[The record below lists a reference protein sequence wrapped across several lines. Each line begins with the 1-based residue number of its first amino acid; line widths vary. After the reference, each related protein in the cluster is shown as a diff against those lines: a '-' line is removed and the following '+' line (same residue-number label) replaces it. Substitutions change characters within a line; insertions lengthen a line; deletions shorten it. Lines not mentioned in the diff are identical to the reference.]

1 MIKLFISMNFK
12 INMMAMATIAAV
24 AFTSCK
30 KQLDINTNPDVPS
43 LEQGTPELVFPGG
56 VASAA
61 GRIGGDLAIVGGI
74 WSQFYT
80 QNTTSSQYRNVDAF
94 NMSKSDFGSTLLSS
108 PWAELYSGAL
118 NDFQFVI
125 NKAKENQ
132 NWNYYLMATV
142 MKAYT
147 LQVLVDIYDKV
158 PYTEAFQ
165 GANNLAPKFDD
176 GYTVYT
182 GLLAE
187 IDTALSKNFSLSTN
201 KIAGETDFIFR
212 AGASAWSINPWI
224 QFANTLKLKMYL
236 RMVYAKPQESE
247 AGIKKLY
254 AEGANFLDQDAKM
267 NIFVNEPDKS
277 NPFYEFNFR
286 KLNTTENLKASV
298 TFLSWLQANS
308 DPRIDNYFEFAT
320 KVTPTDPN
328 TYLGINQGDYENPDP
343 TFNRASRA
351 KVLATDPV
359 DFISRAES
367 NFLQA
372 EALERFFAGAG
383 AKAKY
388 DAGVTAAFARYG
400 ENAATFIAPAGKYA
414 YPSAGTFEQKLEA
427 IITQKW
433 ASMPGSHALEAFFE
447 RNRTNYPRTSPV
459 YSTDPSYVPGQ
470 FVYPKK
476 GVTNGLFAKRLIWP
490 DVEVSKNPSAPAQE
504 PVTKEVWWDVH

>member
-1 MIKLFISMNFK
+1 MNLK
-12 INMMAMATIAAV
+12 INLMAIAAV
-24 AFTSCK
+24 AIITTSCK
-30 KQLDINTNPDVPS
+30 KQLDINVDPDVPS
-43 LEQGTPELVFPGG
+43 LEQGTPELVFPAG

-61 GRIGGDLAIVGGI
+61 GRIGGDLAIIGGI
-74 WSQFYT
+74 WSQYYT

-94 NMSKSDFGSTLLSS
+94 NMSKNDFGSTLLSS
-108 PWAELYSGAL
+108 PWAELYAGAL

-125 NKAKENQ
+125 NKSKESG
-132 NWNYYLMATV
+132 NWNYYLMGTV

-147 LQVLVDIYDKV
+147 LQVLVDFYDKV

-165 GANNLAPKFDD
+165 GVNNLAPKFDD
-176 GYTVYT
+176 GYTVYK

-187 IDTALSKNFSLSTN
+187 IDTALSKNFDASTN
-201 KIAGETDFIFR
+201 TVAAETDFLFPESLTKWTID
-212 AGASAWSINPWI
+212 PWM

-254 AEGANFLDQDAKM
+254 TDGAEFLNQDAKVD
-267 NIFVNEPDKS
+267 IFEDAPDKS

-286 KLNTTENLKASV
+286 KLNTAENLKASV
-298 TFLSWLQANS
+298 TFLKWLQDNN
-308 DPRIDNYFEFAT
+308 DPRIDNYFEFVAGT
-320 KVTPTDPN
+320 TN
-328 TYLGINQGDYENPDP
+328 SFLGINQGDYENIDP
-343 TFNRASRA
+343 AFNKASRA
-351 KVLATDPV
+351 KVLATSPV
-359 DFISRAES
+359 DFISLSES
-367 NFLQA
+367 HFLQA
-372 EALERFFAGAG
+372 EALERFFSGAG
-383 AKAKY
+383 AKTHY

-400 ENAATFIAPAGKYA
+400 ESAATFIAPAGKYV

-433 ASMPGSHALEAFFE
+433 ASMPGSHAAEAFFE

-459 YSTDPSYVPGQ
+459 YSTDGSYIGGQ

-490 DVEVSKNPSAPAQE
+490 DVEVSKNPNAPAGE

>member
-1 MIKLFISMNFK
+1 MKFKMNMVIVASAVMIL
-12 INMMAMATIAAV
+12 
-24 AFTSCK
+24 TSCK
-30 KQLDINTNPDVPS
+30 KTLDINTDPDNPALS
-43 LEQGTPELVFPGG
+43 QGTPELVFPAG

-74 WSQFYT
+74 WSQFYA

-94 NMSKSDFGSTLLSS
+94 NMSRNDFGSTLLSS

-125 NKAKENQ
+125 NKASETG
-132 NWNYYLMATV
+132 NWNYYLMATA

-165 GANNLAPKFDD
+165 GAGNVAPHFDD
-176 GYTVYT
+176 GYTVYQ

-187 IDTALSKNFSLSTN
+187 LDTALSKDFEASTN
-201 KIAGETDFIFR
+201 TVAAQSDFIFP
-212 AGASAWSINPWI
+212 GSASSWSIEPWI

-236 RMVYAKPQESE
+236 RMVYAKPAEAE
-247 AGIKKLY
+247 AGIRELY
-254 AEGANFLDQDAKM
+254 DNGAQFLDQDAKM
-267 NIFVNEPDKS
+267 DVFVDAPDKS
-277 NPFYEFNFR
+277 NPLYEFNFR
-286 KLNTTENLKASV
+286 KLNTNSNLKASV
-298 TFLSWLQANS
+298 TFLSWLEDND
-308 DPRIDNYFEFAT
+308 DPRLDDYFLFAT
-320 KVTPTDPN
+320 KVSPTDPD
-328 TYLGINQGDYENPDP
+328 TYIGVNQGDYENTDP
-343 TFNRASRA
+343 MFNRSS
-351 KVLATDPV
+351 LPNIQPTDPV
-359 DFISRAES
+359 DFFTLAES
-367 NFLQA
+367 HFLQA
-372 EALERFFAGAG
+372 EALERFYGGAD
-383 AKAKY
+383 AKMHY

-400 ENAATFIAPAGKYA
+400 ENAAPFIAPGGNYV
-414 YPSAGTFEQKLEA
+414 YPSTGSFEEKLEA

-447 RNRTNYPRTSPV
+447 RNRTNYPKTSSV
-459 YSTDPSYVPGQ
+459 YSTDPSYIPGQ

-490 DVEVSKNPSAPAQE
+490 DVEVSKNPNAPAEE